1 MVPTPRLVRF
11 LTFGS
16 ALWLLW
22 LAFPAGWLAG
32 AAYLLLLGALCIA
45 EYRALPS
52 ASAFEFDRDF
62 GRFALGSLTDVRVT
76 VRNTSKR
83 FVELNAR
90 DELPAGLEQ
99 AAPIPELHLA
109 GKTECEFVYQVRPMR
124 RGRYQLKTMAV
135 RIRGRR
141 ALIEKQVR
149 IPVPAEVRVYP
160 R

>member
-52 ASAFEFDRDF
+52 ASAFELDRDL
-62 GRFALGSLTDVRVT
+62 GRSRLGRLIDLGGT
-76 VRNTSKR
+76 VRNISNR
-83 FVELNAR
+83 FGEPNER
-90 DELPAGLEQ
+90 GELPVCLAQ
-99 AAPIPELHLA
+99 AVPIPKLHL
-109 GKTECEFVYQVRPMR
+109 GRKTGYEVVY
-124 RGRYQLKTMAV
+124 
-135 RIRGRR
+135 
-141 ALIEKQVR
+141 
-149 IPVPAEVRVYP
+149 
-160 R
+160 

>member
-32 AAYLLLLGALCIA
+32 AAYLLLLGVLCIA
-45 EYRALPS
+45 EYRALPF

-62 GRFALGSLTDVRVT
+62 GRFALGSVTDVWVT

-83 FVELNAR
+83 FLELNAR
-90 DELPAGLEQ
+90 GGLPAGLQ
-99 AAPIPELHLA
+99 QVAPIPELHLA
-109 GKTECEFVYQVRPMR
+109 SKTASEFV
-124 RGRYQLKTMAV
+124 
-135 RIRGRR
+135 
-141 ALIEKQVR
+141 
-149 IPVPAEVRVYP
+149 
-160 R
+160 